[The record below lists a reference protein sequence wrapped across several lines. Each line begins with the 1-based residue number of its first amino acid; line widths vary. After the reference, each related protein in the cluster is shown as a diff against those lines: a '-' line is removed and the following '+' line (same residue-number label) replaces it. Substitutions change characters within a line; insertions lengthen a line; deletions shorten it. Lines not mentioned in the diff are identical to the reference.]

1 MRNRYFAPSDGPKK
15 PFPLKLFL
23 VLFINTVVFFGVYC
37 LLVMKWNINW
47 IFWIYYGALAVAGLA
62 YVVINRGFA
71 LDSLTYAT
79 LPPEWSAEK
88 KVAFLAAR
96 DKRKKS
102 SKWLL
107 TLIFPL
113 CLTVFFDIIY
123 LFFGEHITKTLSSLM
138 DILGGI

>member
-1 MRNRYFAPSDGPKK
+1 MRNENGGK
-15 PFPLKLFL
+15 PFPLKLAL
-23 VLFINTVVFFGVYC
+23 ILGINTVLIFGFYC
-37 LLVMKWNINW
+37 YFVMRLDINW
-47 IFWIYYGALAVAGLA
+47 IFWIYYGALGASALA
-62 YVVINRGFA
+62 YVIINRGFA

-79 LPPEWSAEK
+79 LPPDWSAEK

-96 DKRKKS
+96 DKRKKG

-138 DILGGI
+138 DILGGL